1 MRRLLAT
8 LLTLL
13 TLLSLTACG
22 SAGQES
28 DDAQTAAESDST
40 ATRVVVDSFGREVEI
55 PGEVKTIVCTGS
67 GALRMICYLQCTDK
81 LIGVEDTDKE
91 YETSTLRDYAHV
103 YYETFR
109 DLPSIGKGGGTSNTA
124 YVEELITL
132 QPDVIL
138 SGYTQ
143 EALEDLQSATGIPC
157 VSIRAASINFID
169 ESFYTAMRVAADVLG
184 AQDRCEEVLSYID
197 ACKADLTDR
206 TADIPEEEKPTC
218 YTGAVTFSG
227 AHGFTGTYSN
237 FGPFMAIGA
246 RNVADEAGETGYF
259 DADPEKIVAWDP
271 DLIFLDPG
279 NMDLVND
286 EYASNPGY
294 YDALRAVQEGNL
306 YSCISFNNYSTNVG
320 YAIADA
326 YYAGLV
332 MFPEQFADVDIAAKT
347 DEILEF
353 LLGDAYYDEMVAD
366 GLSFG
371 VMELG
376 HAS

>member
-1 MRRLLAT
+1 MRRFFALLTA
-8 LLTLL
+8 LLTL
-13 TLLSLTACG
+13 TALSACG
-22 SAGQES
+22 GTGADASGQAAGETGSA
-28 DDAQTAAESDST
+28 
-40 ATRVVVDSFGREVEI
+40 ATRTVVDSYGREVEI
-55 PGEVKTIVCTGS
+55 PAEVKSIVCTGS
-67 GALRMICYLQCTDK
+67 GALRMVCYLQCTDM
-81 LIGVEDTDKE
+81 LVGVEDTDKN

-109 DLPSIGKGGGTSNTA
+109 DLPAIGKGGGTANTA

-143 EALEDLQSATGIPC
+143 EALEDLQTATGIPC
-157 VSIRAASINFID
+157 VSVRAQSINFID
-169 ESFYTAMRVAADVLG
+169 ESFYTAIAVAADVLG
-184 AQDRCEEVLSYID
+184 AQDRCEAVLTYID
-197 ACKADLTDR
+197 GCKADLAER
-206 TADIPEEEKPTC
+206 TADIPEADKPLC

-237 FGPFMAIGA
+237 FGPFLAIGA
-246 RNVADEAGETGYF
+246 RNAADQADQEGYY

-271 DLIFLDPG
+271 DVIFLDPG
-279 NMDLVND
+279 SMDLVND

-294 YDALRAVQEGNL
+294 YDALRAVQEGQV

-326 YYAGLV
+326 YYAGTVL
-332 MFPEQFADVDIAAKT
+332 FPERFADVDIAAKT

-353 LLGDAYYDEMVAD
+353 LLGEGYYDEMMAD
-366 GLSFG
+366 GLAFG
-371 VMELG
+371 PLELG
-376 HAS
+376 NEE